1 MTVDRVPVVL
11 YGTMIG
17 HLTREG
23 SRAVLRWS
31 AEAEKRWGLRS
42 RVLSASLR
50 VGEESADLSESFF
63 GALLPEGEHI
73 ARLAREVKADR
84 GDLIGLLAEVGADL
98 AGALRISGAAA
109 DPRREPERLSAAE
122 VSALLDRADG
132 FLLGGGGSALP
143 GFQRKLTLTRGDG
156 GWIRGNGVL
165 PSTHILKPVGPD
177 ARSAVEAEAYALAV
191 ARHAGLT
198 TMDSWVEQIGAR
210 WVLVIE
216 RYDRRLVGTQ
226 IERLHQEDA
235 AQALGIPW
243 GGNEKFEEND
253 SRVSLRAVAGLLDRG
268 GNLFAERDADKR
280 RLLRYVAFNVAM
292 GNTDAHAKNFSLL
305 HDDSGATSL
314 APIYDVAP
322 LALAYGATTRLS
334 MWVDGV
340 QHLPEVTREDLVAE
354 GRSWGLKDAVATAAV
369 DETLTAMIE
378 ATRRLPAHD
387 SIEAH
392 VPGYVR
398 GQAQNLLDG
407 EPARIA
413 SHLPL
418 MLRERL
424 GTPQPRG
431 DAPAEPSR

>member
-1 MTVDRVPVVL
+1 MTVERVPVVL

-31 AEAEKRWGLRS
+31 AEAEQRWGLRS

-73 ARLAREVKADR
+73 ARLAREVKVDR

-98 AGALRISGAAA
+98 AGAVRISGAAA

-268 GNLFAERDADKR
+268 LARDTARHVAVQVDTAVGEHARAAFGVGVVQHRHRGAVRQKQVHHRRAD
-280 RLLRYVAFNVAM
+280 
-292 GNTDAHAKNFSLL
+292 
-305 HDDSGATSL
+305 
-314 APIYDVAP
+314 APGVCTPGDNG
-322 LALAYGATTRLS
+322 ALAGQQCKRAVHHDFTSEQPPSFSGRNACSAGILRTRL
-334 MWVDGV
+334 
-340 QHLPEVTREDLVAE
+340 
-354 GRSWGLKDAVATAAV
+354 
-369 DETLTAMIE
+369 
-378 ATRRLPAHD
+378 
-387 SIEAH
+387 
-392 VPGYVR
+392 
-398 GQAQNLLDG
+398 
-407 EPARIA
+407 
-413 SHLPL
+413 
-418 MLRERL
+418 
-424 GTPQPRG
+424 
-431 DAPAEPSR
+431 